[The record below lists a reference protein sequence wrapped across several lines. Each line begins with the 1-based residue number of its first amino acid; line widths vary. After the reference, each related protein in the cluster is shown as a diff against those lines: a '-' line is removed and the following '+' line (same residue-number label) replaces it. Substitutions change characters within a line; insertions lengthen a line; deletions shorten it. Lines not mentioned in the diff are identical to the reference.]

1 MMINDSRKPDSMMY
15 IPELCGF
22 VFLLE
27 SLWSKSNFTM
37 GSRPDTLE

>member
-27 SLWSKSNFTM
+27 SCGAKATSQWDQGL
-37 GSRPDTLE
+37 TL